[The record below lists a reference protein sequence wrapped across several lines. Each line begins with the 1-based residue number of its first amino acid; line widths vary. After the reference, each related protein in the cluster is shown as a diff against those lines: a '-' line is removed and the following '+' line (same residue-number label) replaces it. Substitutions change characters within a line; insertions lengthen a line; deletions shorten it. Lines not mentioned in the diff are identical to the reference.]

1 MNILFFVLSIIGSLY
16 GLWFAAIAVLGSVKR
31 NKPVPAAAPR
41 YRFAVLV
48 PARNE
53 EGVVGHLVRSLMNQE
68 YPRELY
74 DVFVIPNGCTDD
86 TAQVAMR
93 EGAKILECT
102 VPTKSKGD
110 VLRFAFGRMSEEGGY
125 DGYCILDADNLA
137 APGFLRAA
145 NDMLCAGWQITQG
158 FRDSKNPSDSWVA
171 GDTSVFFWFMNRFYN
186 RARNALGM
194 SAALNGT
201 GIVMTS
207 ELVEKLGWNVR
218 SLTEDLEFS
227 GLCAVNGVK
236 IGFMEAGVVYDEQPV
251 RLIDS
256 IVQRRRWTAGSIQC
270 LRLYFMELLKRRSA
284 QALDMLCVFLG
295 GVMQIVCMIPGIIGV
310 IDVIMQIASGKLG
323 IMTVAGTAA
332 ASLAAAYCL
341 CTLFALLVCAL
352 EKKLRARMI
361 PSILMFPIFLVT
373 WTIANIWAI
382 LTPPPRWTQISHMR
396 GIDLPE

>member
-1 MNILFFVLSIIGSLY
+1 MNIFFFILSIIGSLY
-16 GLWFAAIAVLGSVKR
+16 GLWFAAIAVLGSIKR

-53 EGVVGHLVRSLMNQE
+53 AGVVGHLVRSLMNQE
-68 YPRELY
+68 YPQELY

-86 TAQVAMR
+86 TAHIAMQA
-93 EGAKILECT
+93 GAKILECT

-110 VLRFAFGRMSEEGGY
+110 VLRFAFGRMSEAGGY

-145 NDMLCAGWQITQG
+145 NDMLCAGWQIAQG

-171 GDTSVFFWFMNRFYN
+171 GDTSMFFWFMNRFYN

-207 ELVEKLGWNVR
+207 ELVEHLGWNVR

-236 IGFMEAGVVYDEQPV
+236 IGFMETGVVYDEQPV
-251 RLIDS
+251 RFIDS
-256 IVQRRRWTAGSIQC
+256 IVQRRRWTAGSNQC
-270 LRLYFMELLKRRSA
+270 LRLYFKELLKRHSV

-295 GVMQIVCMIPGIIGV
+295 GVMQIVCMVPGVIGV
-310 IDVIMQIASGKLG
+310 IDVIMQIVSGKLG
-323 IMTVAGTAA
+323 IMNVAGTAVASVVA
-332 ASLAAAYCL
+332 AYIICALAAL
-341 CTLFALLVCAL
+341 IMCAF
-352 EKKLRARMI
+352 EGKLRARMI